1 MTYSRQ
7 RPFMKSHRGSRTAR
21 RRTGTGTGKK
31 ASLCLATS
39 DRRYV
44 TASLSLLARQMR
56 IMLRLL
62 PGIGWRSLRHGL
74 GSLRAR
80 FQQSLTTYPEVAIF
94 CRGFLIVALVALNV
108 RNVAALEYR
117 SAFLTGCAISLVW
130 WGNARVSAHSDV
142 PAGRWIYALG
152 AGCGTLF
159 GMWLG
164 R

>member
-1 MTYSRQ
+1 
-7 RPFMKSHRGSRTAR
+7 MKSHRGSRTAR
-21 RRTGTGTGKK
+21 RRTGTGTGRK
-31 ASLCLATS
+31 ASPFLAIS

-62 PGIGWRSLRHGL
+62 PGIYWRSLRHAL
-74 GSLRAR
+74 ASLQAR
-80 FQQSLTTYPEVAIF
+80 FRQSLTTYPEAAIF
-94 CRGFLIVALVALNV
+94 FRGFLIVALVAWNV
-108 RNVAALEYR
+108 RHVAALEYGK
-117 SAFLTGCAISLVW
+117 AFLTGCCISAVW
-130 WGNARVSAHSDV
+130 WTNARASAHSQV